1 MEFFLDFEP
10 GDWVAVVVKVENPEL
25 PTGLAEGDVVRIR
38 NGIIFSGWKKA
49 HGYHLRLDVGGRGTI
64 EMATDPEADDLPYS
78 GLLPLSYNI
87 RAKLFN
93 FEHKE
98 NDDYSKWGARLVDD
112 TGVIGF
118 QIWDIQKAREVLLAY
133 HPERGS
139 EVLVVGAT
147 PKDQHGKLL
156 IEGKITKNLTTK
168 FAPAPGEQYTE

>member
-1 MEFFLDFEP
+1 MTRGASVECTQIGDIDPFITTRGRVRGLQLVKQWPTYEKEYWEFFLDFEP

-98 NDDYSKWGARLVDD
+98 NDDYSKW
-112 TGVIGF
+112 
-118 QIWDIQKAREVLLAY
+118 
-133 HPERGS
+133 
-139 EVLVVGAT
+139 
-147 PKDQHGKLL
+147 
-156 IEGKITKNLTTK
+156 
-168 FAPAPGEQYTE
+168 